1 MLQQELAR
9 AQQDADALRAKAAI
23 SDSVAAIEAEEGHPS
38 VAEQIAAQVD
48 AIRAELT
55 SRHDERVRQADET
68 FRKRTELMKNS
79 LNKRLAEVKTEIRDS
94 LSEGHAQAIE
104 LLRVQHEEELASL
117 RTRHQEELEELRK
130 NDLSRFEQFKQEW
143 QAEHPALANGDHS
156 SMENGQQESPKKP
169 WQPTDAEVKALIN
182 DNEVAKAI
190 VRNNIT
196 KKLNQEREALTAK
209 VREEEQK
216 ARSEQLVEAEKKA
229 NLARE
234 QAVSMEGKKY
244 GVKLSMAEN
253 RARAAQAKI
262 EYVQKAATDTPQKP
276 IIEVWDVAKD
286 VRPAPVTTPALQQQ
300 PTAGLPQTANPFAQV
315 TSVALTGATPSQGTF
330 GKPTPTFQAQSA
342 VGQSQDANAHV
353 QARPTGPANA
363 ATMQSSFGKPTPIQ
377 ASPSVFATPAGNI
390 QAPNPATTSSAQG
403 QSPQPPASQSASIES
418 GQQGATQNGATEQAT
433 LQQTGAQTPIQTQT
447 PTPTSMTTHA
457 PLQQPSRLPD
467 KPLQPQTNQRS
478 TGTGPA
484 ALRGLQSGLPVPSS
498 GRGGLAQ
505 SQHAQNQGN
514 FNQQRGGGNFGRGRG
529 GTGRGGPG
537 QIQTNNQSGGQ
548 SQGSPRGGLSGA
560 AKQFVPTGTK
570 RAREDSGL
578 EGSQHAGEGKRM
590 RGGGQG
596 S

>member
-1 MLQQELAR
+1 M
-9 AQQDADALRAKAAI
+9 
-23 SDSVAAIEAEEGHPS
+23 
-38 VAEQIAAQVD
+38 
-48 AIRAELT
+48 
-55 SRHDERVRQADET
+55 
-68 FRKRTELMKNS
+68 KRTELMKSS

-94 LSEGHAQAIE
+94 LGEGHAQAIE

-117 RTRHQEELEELRK
+117 RTRHQEELEELRR
-130 NDLSRFEQFKQEW
+130 NDMSRFEQFKQEW
-143 QAEHPALANGDHS
+143 RAEHPTLVNGDHS
-156 SMENGQQESPKKP
+156 SMENGQQESLNKP
-169 WQPTDAEVKALIN
+169 WRPTDAEVKALIN
-182 DNEVAKAI
+182 ENEVAKAI

-216 ARSEQLVEAEKKA
+216 ARNDQLVEAEKKA

-286 VRPAPVTTPALQQQ
+286 VRPAPVTTPTLQPQSTAL
-300 PTAGLPQTANPFAQV
+300 LPQTANPFAQV
-315 TSVALTGATPSQGTF
+315 TLAAPTGATPSQSTF
-330 GKPTPTFQAQSA
+330 GKPTPTSQAQPA
-342 VGQSQDANAHV
+342 VGQPHAANAHV
-353 QARPTGPANA
+353 QARPTGPVNA
-363 ATMQSSFGKPTPIQ
+363 APIQSTFGKPTPIQ
-377 ASPSVFATPAGNI
+377 ASPSVPATPAGNV
-390 QAPNPATTSSAQG
+390 QPPNPSTTTSSAQG
-403 QSPQPPASQSASIES
+403 QSPQPPISQSASTEFS
-418 GQQGATQNGATEQAT
+418 HQSAAQNGAPQPAT
-433 LQQTGAQTPIQTQT
+433 MQQTPAQTSTQTPIQTPTQT
-447 PTPTSMTTHA
+447 PTPLATQA

-467 KPLQPQTNQRS
+467 KPLQPQTNQRNP
-478 TGTGPA
+478 GTGPA
-484 ALRGLQSGLPVPSS
+484 ALRGLHSGLPVPSS

-514 FNQQRGGGNFGRGRG
+514 FNQQRGGGGNFGRGRG

-537 QIQTNNQSGGQ
+537 QIQSNNQPGGQ
-548 SQGSPRGGLSGA
+548 SQGSPRGGFSGA

-570 RAREDSGL
+570 RAREDGGL
-578 EGSQHAGEGKRM
+578 EGSQHAGDGKRM
-590 RGGGQG
+590 RGGAQG